1 MRLLHTAD
9 WHLGRSFE
17 SWSLIEHQEQFLRW
31 LAGVCN
37 ERSVDAVLV
46 SGDVYDRAVP
56 PLDAI
61 QALADALGSL
71 VTTCPVILIPGNH
84 DSPTRLGF
92 GGRLLD
98 AARVHLRATPDDIV
112 RPVTLTDAQGTRV
125 LVYGIPFLEPLAVR
139 DQLGCDRTHASA
151 LAAAMELIRADAE
164 RQPSAPSGL
173 RPRVVVLAHGVVGGG
188 TRSESE
194 RDISIGGV
202 ADAPA
207 STFDG
212 CDYVALGH
220 LHRPQWIETPE
231 AGPVIHYSGSPLAY
245 SFSEEQH
252 TKSITLIDLAPT
264 GPLSFEQIPVPVPRR
279 LITLTGTLQ
288 ELCTDPALERHAD
301 DWVRAIITDQVRPER
316 IMDRLRERF
325 GFIVA
330 MTWQPPAATG
340 PNPIDG
346 RPQDVSADPI
356 QVVRAFIEHVTAS
369 PASPRMLELV
379 DEAVQRIRLTERAQ

>member
-31 LAGVCN
+31 LADVCI

-61 QALADALGSL
+61 HVLENALGSL
-71 VTTCPVILIPGNH
+71 VATCPVILIPGNH

-92 GGRLLD
+92 GGQLLD
-98 AARVHLRATPDDIV
+98 AARVHLRATLADIV
-112 RPVTLTDAQGTRV
+112 RPVALSDAQGTRL

-139 DQLGCDRTHASA
+139 DQLGCERTHASA
-151 LAAAMELIRADAE
+151 LAAAMELIRADVR
-164 RQPSAPSGL
+164 RQPSDSSGL
-173 RPRVVVLAHGVVGGG
+173 PPRVVVLAHGVVGGG
-188 TRSESE
+188 ARSDSE

-202 ADAPA
+202 AEAPA

-220 LHRPQWIETPE
+220 LHRPQWIESAA
-231 AGPVIHYSGSPLAY
+231 AGPLIHYSGSPLAY

-252 TKSITLIDLAPT
+252 TKSVTLIDLAPT
-264 GPLSFEQIPVPVPRR
+264 GPLTVEQIAVPVPRR

-288 ELCTDPALERHAD
+288 QLCTDPALDGHAD
-301 DWVRAIITDQVRPER
+301 DWVRAIVTDPVRPER

-330 MTWQPPAATG
+330 MAWQPPAATG
-340 PNPIDG
+340 PTPLDG
-346 RPQDVSADPI
+346 RPEDVSADPVE
-356 QVVRAFIEHVTAS
+356 VVRAFIEHVTATA
-369 PASPRMLELV
+369 ASARMLELV
-379 DEAVQRIRLTERAQ
+379 DEAVQRIRLAERDR